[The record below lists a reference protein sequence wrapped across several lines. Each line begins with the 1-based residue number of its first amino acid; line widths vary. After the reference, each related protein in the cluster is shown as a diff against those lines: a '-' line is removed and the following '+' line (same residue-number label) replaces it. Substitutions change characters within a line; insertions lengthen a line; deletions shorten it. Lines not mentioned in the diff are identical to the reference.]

1 MGYLSA
7 FPWLFPIFGISSLSG
22 AYPFAIL
29 SMMLLFICFV
39 VLLYA
44 HLKRQR
50 STLSEILVVFAAI
63 LTSHSF
69 VLVIFNLKIFYFLV
83 FMSTLAAYFL
93 LHQIKR
99 QGNPYLH
106 VFFLFNYVL
115 GALVRPEFVLFSFPI
130 AVDYLLC
137 LRRINIPRKKLIQA
151 FAILIIF
158 VASFLSLSRNV
169 TSASEKELSFEVFVS
184 LFLFLADTFRSPHS
198 YMTPVAFGM
207 LFVFLLF
214 LFKGKFLYVAYYLA
228 IVAVLSSSLYLFEPS
243 LYSFYYILFIFF
255 FLDRAKKRKP
265 RLWLSACIV
274 IGFNF
279 LILPAGSGSPMDFP
293 ISDYES
299 GNEIMNFYSH
309 YKSQNVTL
317 YAVSAEL
324 FFMFLFYDTQ
334 CNVERQDSFKPCQ
347 SGSVLAIS
355 EESLEEFLDK
365 CPEFNYVGQ
374 ISSRIFVFESPD
386 N

>member
-1 MGYLSA
+1 MAVSHIWHI
-7 FPWLFPIFGISSLSG
+7 FPFQRG

-99 QGNPYLH
+99 QGSPYLH
-106 VFFLFNYVL
+106 
-115 GALVRPEFVLFSFPI
+115 
-130 AVDYLLC
+130 
-137 LRRINIPRKKLIQA
+137 
-151 FAILIIF
+151 
-158 VASFLSLSRNV
+158 
-169 TSASEKELSFEVFVS
+169 
-184 LFLFLADTFRSPHS
+184 
-198 YMTPVAFGM
+198 
-207 LFVFLLF
+207 VFLLF
-214 LFKGKFLYVAYYLA
+214 LFKDKFLYGAYYLA

-243 LYSFYYILFIFF
+243 LYPFYYILFIFF

-265 RLWLSACIV
+265 FLWLSACIV

-279 LILPAGSGSPMDFP
+279 LILPAGSGSPMDFQ
-293 ISDYES
+293 ILDYES

-324 FFMFLFYDTQ
+324 LFMFLFYDTQ

-347 SGSVLAIS
+347 SDSVLAIP